1 MNNLKVLT
9 IAVMM
14 SLATGCS
21 TIKEDIY
28 LKVGAGYKVDQTEIH
43 YRDGSTDHPISA
55 RFELGIEDDNITY
68 GISHDSQW
76 FTGWPLNDDM
86 EFQKTEIFIDYKF
99 TFND

>member
-1 MNNLKVLT
+1 MNNLKTLIVAAT
-9 IAVMM
+9 ILM
-14 SLATGCS
+14 STGCS
-21 TIKEDIY
+21 TVKQYGY
-28 LKVGAGYKVDQTEIH
+28 LKMGAGYKVDQTEIH

-55 RFELGIEDDNITY
+55 RFEAGIEKGSVTY

-86 EFQKTEIFIDYKF
+86 EFQKTEIFVDYKF